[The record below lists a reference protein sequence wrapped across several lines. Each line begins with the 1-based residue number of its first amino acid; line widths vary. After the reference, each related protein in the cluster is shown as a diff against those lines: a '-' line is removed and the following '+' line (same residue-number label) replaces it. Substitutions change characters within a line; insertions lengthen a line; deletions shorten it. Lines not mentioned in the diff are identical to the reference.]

1 MVYCAKCGT
10 KNPDDAKICTQCG
23 APLYAVGETERQQV
37 QDECGGRR
45 RSGEPYRRMEYE
57 CFGIPGGGAVVG
69 VAIGLIILAAGA
81 IYLMQQANLIPSG
94 VSVWPFAIII
104 FGILLI
110 IGALY
115 GLSRRR
121 R

>member
-1 MVYCAKCGT
+1 MVYCTKCGA
-10 KNPDDAKICTQCG
+10 KNPDDAKTCIQCG
-23 APLYAVGETERQQV
+23 ASLYAVGETERRRV
-37 QDECGGRR
+37 EDECGGSR

-57 CFGIPGGGAVVG
+57 CFGIPRGGAVVG
-69 VAIGLIILAAGA
+69 IAIGVIILLAGV
-81 IYLMQQANLIPSG
+81 IYLLQQENVISSN

-115 GLSRRR
+115 ALSRRR
-121 R
+121 